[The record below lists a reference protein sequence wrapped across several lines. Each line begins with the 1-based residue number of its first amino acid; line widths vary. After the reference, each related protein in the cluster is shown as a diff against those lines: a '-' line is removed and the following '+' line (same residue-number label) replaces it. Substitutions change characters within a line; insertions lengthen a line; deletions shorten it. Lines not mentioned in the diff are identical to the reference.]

1 MNNGSFLMRGILLLC
16 SMVLSSLGATSQTV
30 LLSETFDSGT
40 VPPGWFWFGLPPQ
53 SGPGY
58 DGEPFSFQKESPDL
72 SSPAPPAGAPAM
84 AFHPIPYN
92 ANWQY
97 SLSVVMQLMW
107 SGGESTTA
115 NCALVWADTITGE
128 ISFTTANLYTM
139 IAAPGWAEDHTPYQT
154 LQAGPSSTMVF
165 GVMLTLPPSTVSN
178 WANFDN
184 LMVSYI
190 APGSVA
196 LAPKLWLDGAYD
208 QGTGL
213 MRDDMR
219 IWPFPFPWAEPF
231 SALLGGT
238 GGEIV
243 TGDLRNINGNNAI
256 VDWVRFELRSTPLG
270 PSVGTCNALVQRD
283 GDVVSC
289 LGAASIHFNVP
300 AGSYYVV
307 VRHRNHLGVMTASP
321 LVLSSTPTTL
331 DFRSPATALYTRPAP
346 NTDVPVKSIGSQRLL
361 WAGNAVVDER
371 VKYTGANNDRDGILA
386 AIGGSVPTNV
396 VSGQYRLQ
404 DVNLDGM
411 VRYTGL
417 NNDRDIVLQTIGGS
431 TPTAVRVEQ
440 VP

>member
-1 MNNGSFLMRGILLLC
+1 MRGILLPC
-16 SMVLSSLGATSQTV
+16 SMLLSSLLATAQTV
-30 LLSETFDSGT
+30 LLSETFDTGT

-53 SGPGY
+53 AGPGY

-92 ANWQY
+92 VNWQY
-97 SLSVVMQLMW
+97 SLSVAMQLMW
-107 SGGESTTA
+107 QGGETTTA
-115 NCALVWADTITGE
+115 NCALVWADTTTGE
-128 ISFTTANLYTM
+128 ISFTNANLYTM
-139 IAAPGWAEDHTPYQT
+139 IADPGWSAGHTPYQT
-154 LQAGPSSTMVF
+154 LQAGPSSIMVF

-213 MRDDMR
+213 MRDDLR
-219 IWPFPFPWAEPF
+219 IWPFPFPWEEPY
-231 SALLGGT
+231 SALLGGP

-243 TGDLRNINGNNAI
+243 TGDLRNISGSNAI
-256 VDWVRFELRSTPLG
+256 VDWVRFELRSTPSG

-283 GDVVSC
+283 GDVVSS
-289 LGAASIHFNVP
+289 LGAASIQFNVP

-307 VRHRNHLGVMTASP
+307 VRHRNHLGVMTALP
-321 LVLSSTPTTL
+321 VVLSSTPTTV

-346 NTDVPVKSIGSQRLL
+346 NTDAPVKSIGTQRLL

-371 VKYTGANNDRDGILA
+371 VKYTGVNNDRDGILA

-396 VSGQYRLQ
+396 LSGQYRQ
-404 DVNLDGM
+404 EDVNLDGA

-431 TPTAVRVEQ
+431 TPTVVRVEQ